1 MRLQMNRQ
9 YNSAH
14 WLRVLTEFELTPPQ
28 TGWVRQTDPLG
39 MSSLR

>member
-14 WLRVLTEFELTPPQ
+14 RLRVLTEFELTQPKS
-28 TGWVRQTDPLG
+28 GWVRNTDPLG
-39 MSSLR
+39 VSSLR